1 MAHQQTT
8 AGEDISFK
16 AGERSEGRDLTRL
29 CPNRMSHPLRTSRVS
44 GPHDEE
50 RKTRA
55 EIKVEV
61 KSLISLSFSLS
72 SLSLI
77 LCLVTADQASGTLI
91 NQTSP
96 AAASFRLVSL
106 VQLYRDMAIKTKRQR
121 KR

>member
-16 AGERSEGRDLTRL
+16 PEERSEGTGLTRL

-50 RKTRA
+50 WKTRV
-55 EIKVEV
+55 ELKVEV
-61 KSLISLSFSLS
+61 KSLISL